1 MVKIKEAIA
10 KTKPNIQK
18 MNDQTAAKA
27 EQSAPADDKKPD
39 EWRDVQMKDDGS
51 EEFITAFIIKNKSLT
66 QSGLG

>member
-39 EWRDVQMKDDGS
+39 EWRDV
-51 EEFITAFIIKNKSLT
+51 
-66 QSGLG
+66 